1 METIER
7 EEIYRIARE
16 ILKQELETLLPISRE
31 LNDLKIVV
39 KELAQVQV
47 KSEERL
53 AGLEKAMQELAQAQ
67 ARTEARLEG
76 VSSSSS

>member
-31 LNDLKIVV
+31 LSDLKIVV
-39 KELAQVQV
+39 KELAQ
-47 KSEERL
+47 
-53 AGLEKAMQELAQAQ
+53 
-67 ARTEARLEG
+67 ARIAARLEKFIVVVEEMQRDG
-76 VSSSSS
+76 